1 MVKYMNGNLLES
13 GCDYICHQVNCQGK
27 MGSGIAK
34 QIRDKWPIVYE
45 QYIIGY
51 EELKD
56 DILRNCGSFEFAP
69 DVSEVLLGRMQI
81 VPIENDKSV
90 VNMFSQQYYGYDGK
104 RYTSYDAFVNC
115 LDQIRRAVPHD
126 KRIGFPYNIGCDRGG
141 ASWNII
147 SAMIEEILKDHT
159 VEIWRLYN
167 D

>member
-34 QIRDKWPIVYE
+34 QIRDKWPIVYDKYIAKFKEME
-45 QYIIGY
+45 QKII
-51 EELKD
+51 EM
-56 DILRNCGSFEFAP
+56 CGCWERQM
-69 DVSEVLLGRMQI
+69 DTSEVLLGDVQF
-81 VPIENDKSV
+81 VYVDENKII
-90 VNMFSQQYYGYDGK
+90 VNMFSQQYYGYDGQ

-115 LDQIRRAVPHD
+115 LEKIRDEVPKD

-141 ASWNII
+141 ANWNII

-159 VEIWRLYN
+159 VEIWKLGE
-167 D
+167 